1 MSAVKHKEGAGRL
14 DSGLRSNN
22 TIFSFELSISRCRCG
37 GSSDLVKVP
46 QLYLDL
52 GVIVMLQATWVI
64 TTLIKTAIGEHRS
77 YGGAIAQF
85 PVIYCMYESIVNGI
99 KQC

>member
-52 GVIVMLQATWVI
+52 GVIVMLQLQHGLSQPLLRQRLASTDHMV
-64 TTLIKTAIGEHRS
+64 GRS
-77 YGGAIAQF
+77 PNSQSFI
-85 PVIYCMYESIVNGI
+85 VCM
-99 KQC
+99 KA